1 MTTSLLQFP
10 LGKRRTITPRSTTF
24 LARVDHVLLSAA
36 YHGVIKRDP
45 QKMQTLLRAVL
56 HQDPKIMVEV
66 SEEEALMIESASYQ
80 DLYYQLFTH
89 KEDR

>member
-1 MTTSLLQFP
+1 
-10 LGKRRTITPRSTTF
+10 
-24 LARVDHVLLSAA
+24 
-36 YHGVIKRDP
+36 
-45 QKMQTLLRAVL
+45 MQTLLRAVL